1 MYEEKDSKFKKGNWL
16 ILILKLLLVAILAF
30 ILCWLFMRNNKKQ
43 TVTTETEPEF
53 IQNINY
59 MKESALEYF
68 TSDRLPQNEGGKI
81 KITLADM
88 LDQKLLIDFTQ
99 NGKKCDLNASYIQA
113 TKTEDDNYALKVNL
127 KCGKNEDFIVTSIEK
142 KDNVCNTCPNLNEN
156 KEPETPDIEAKPN
169 NNNNSNNSSNSSNTT
184 STNSN
189 KGNSTSSSS
198 SSSSKTTVTKKVIK
212 KVTYKY
218 YNLCDSCTVE
228 TVTPTK
234 EKYYELYSY
243 TDWVGGAYYGDN
255 YENKCERTN
264 VYTYCKT
271 SMANFYSSCTIPENY
286 NQSSYTYT
294 LNLTNINSK
303 TTGANAMGFGY
314 YTNLSDYE
322 TYLNKKAS
330 KVEENT
336 TQKVEL
342 VDAQTMMN
350 ASLKQG
356 NFTYN
361 PQKFYLENGIYK
373 MQIKIDILNK
383 NGVTPYY
390 SRNLGYNV
398 YFVPVKFSLR
408 LIDYDTCVRD
418 LVSNKDKY
426 PGYTAISNES
436 VNYCQHREKIY
447 KWVKE
452 SELNNYLNNGWTK
465 TGNVKEK

>member
-16 ILILKLLLVAILAF
+16 ILILKLLLVAIFAF

-43 TVTTETEPEF
+43 TVTTEPNPEF

-68 TSDRLPQNEGGKI
+68 TSDRLPKNDGGKI
-81 KITLADM
+81 KVSLEDM

-99 NGKKCDLNASYIQA
+99 NGKKCDLKASYIQA

-127 KCGKNEDFIVTSIEK
+127 KCGNKEDFIVTSIEK
-142 KDNVCNTCPNLNEN
+142 KDNTCNNCPTPDVN
-156 KEPETPDIEAKPN
+156 KEPITPDTEDKT
-169 NNNNSNNSSNSSNTT
+169 NNNSNNSTA
-184 STNSN
+184 STDSN
-189 KGNSTSSSS
+189 KGNSTSSS
-198 SSSSKTTVTKKVIK
+198 TTTTKVTKVIK

-228 TVTPTK
+228 TVPPTK

-243 TDWVGGAYYGDN
+243 TDWVEGAYYGDN

-264 VYTYCKT
+264 VFTYCKT

-303 TTGANAMGFGY
+303 TTGAEAMSFSY

-336 TQKVEL
+336 IKKVEL

-361 PQKFYLENGIYK
+361 PQKFYLENGVYK

-408 LIDYDTCVRD
+408 LINYDSCVRD